1 MERKQPKLVET
12 DDITR
17 KAMALHTS
25 VYRDRGFIGE
35 GDIIDGYFRDQYTD
49 RSRYF
54 FQENERREVGAR
66 LISATRKQGIMSL
79 PTMKNFSVDPDLIA
93 NTAGV
98 NRVSDLSY
106 KKVVEVS
113 GLASRYKKDRD
124 STGSTDRVFDPV
136 RLLYTNLLR
145 YSIEQGHEIWALN
158 ADPFLLR
165 DMRNQLGRDQVITIG
180 ESQKYMGPPSTPA
193 VINPQRVVM
202 SVLNGDNKENKEY
215 IKEVLDGVNLAR
227 VPKPFQELFK
237 DNGIDY
243 TLDLPL
249 KEKILKL
256 RTLKAVGYSGLV
268 GYSAFRALPV
278 STVEE
283 FHGSIPLFFAIDVGT
298 ALTQVWG
305 MEEVLSKDTY
315 LQRKIGRVAAK
326 TVGMA
331 VATGS
336 FVAPYAYFYSQGE
349 EYPAYVNGVVAGL
362 VGVAGVSEYIK
373 YRRERNLRQQ
383 LAK

>member
-1 MERKQPKLVET
+1 
-12 DDITR
+12 
-17 KAMALHTS
+17 
-25 VYRDRGFIGE
+25 
-35 GDIIDGYFRDQYTD
+35 
-49 RSRYF
+49 
-54 FQENERREVGAR
+54 
-66 LISATRKQGIMSL
+66 
-79 PTMKNFSVDPDLIA
+79 MKNFSVDPDLIA